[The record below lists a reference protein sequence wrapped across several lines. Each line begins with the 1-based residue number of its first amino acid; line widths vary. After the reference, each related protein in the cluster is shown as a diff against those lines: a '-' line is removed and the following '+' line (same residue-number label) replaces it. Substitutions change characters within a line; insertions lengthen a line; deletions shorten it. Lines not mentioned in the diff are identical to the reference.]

1 MEQIDA
7 KSVQFLN
14 AVRYYGGKANIT
26 EIRKMT
32 GMNRNEANYRFRKL
46 LDMALIDV
54 TSEKS
59 PGGLTDRKVAHLTG
73 TARRELEKGLGSATT
88 AGLVISDEP
97 EATEVSRE
105 RFRAI
110 EEKLDTLTTSQK
122 ATAYDQRGIDD
133 VEKRVNDLEEYIYEW
148 MEAAETYFRAIR
160 KVIER
165 YVPGVDDMSDHFEKV
180 EPNQD

>member
-46 LDMALIDV
+46 LDMELIDV

-59 PGGLTDRKVAHLTG
+59 PGDLPDRKVAHLTG

-105 RFRAI
+105 VPRN
-110 EEKLDTLTTSQK
+110 
-122 ATAYDQRGIDD
+122 RGETGHTHYESKGDRLRPAWHRRRR
-133 VEKRVNDLEEYIYEW
+133 EAGKRPRRIYL
-148 MEAAETYFRAIR
+148 R
-160 KVIER
+160 
-165 YVPGVDDMSDHFEKV
+165 VDGSR
-180 EPNQD
+180 